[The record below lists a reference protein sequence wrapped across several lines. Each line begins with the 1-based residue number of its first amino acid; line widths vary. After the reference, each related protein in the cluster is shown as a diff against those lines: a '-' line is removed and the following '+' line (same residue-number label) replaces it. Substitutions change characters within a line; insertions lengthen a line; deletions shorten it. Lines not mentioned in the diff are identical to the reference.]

1 VNLGYIVYYWA
12 VFTGEG
18 ELLAVSLRKEKQ
30 MRLVGGWICL
40 LAVALM
46 YAPLAGAAWL
56 VNSDCCAAGFC
67 KVPAHHQA
75 GHGAAHTQQMASPD
89 REMKCEHDGNGRM
102 ACSMSCCQD
111 SVRPA
116 LMPVAFILPAATIV
130 SGPGTTLRPVPVTAV
145 SAIPQFVE
153 PLSPPPRLA
162 SFVL

>member
-1 VNLGYIVYYWA
+1 M
-12 VFTGEG
+12 
-18 ELLAVSLRKEKQ
+18 SLRKEKE
-30 MRLVGGWICL
+30 MRLAGGWICL

-56 VNSDCCAAGFC
+56 VNSDCCADGYC

-75 GHGAAHTQQMASPD
+75 RQGTAHTHQMPSPD
-89 REMKCEHDGNGRM
+89 REMKCEHQGNGRM

-111 SVRPA
+111 SVRPT
-116 LMPVAFILPAATIV
+116 LMPVAFILPVATIV

-145 SAIPQFVE
+145 SVFPQFVE
-153 PLSPPPRLA
+153 PLSPPPRLS